1 MLSLGNSIITPAD
14 SKPTFANKY
23 SVDFDGENDYLEVE
37 DDSALDFNAGFSVS
51 FWVYPDAAD
60 SNDRMIAKGT
70 TGTGEWMISFGG
82 SSAIRVYTKDDNN
95 NALDFTSTN
104 TLSTGAWAMVTVVI
118 NRTVGK
124 IQVYKNG
131 GNLNQS
137 SSASWD
143 AGWANSQALRIGLN
157 SSGSN
162 EFEGQISE
170 VAIWGGELSS
180 AEVTKLYGSGAPS
193 FNLRYNRGDYTS
205 ASNLVGYWR
214 MGDGVGDKHPTILD
228 QSSNTN
234 NATMTNMATDDIVL
248 SAP

>member
-1 MLSLGNSIITPAD
+1 MLGLNNALTSNVSNSGAYV
-14 SKPTFANKY
+14 NKY
-23 SVDFDGENDYLEVE
+23 SVDFDGSNDFLSVA
-37 DDSALDFNAGFSVS
+37 DDNSLDFTAGFSVS

-60 SNDRMIAKGT
+60 SNDRMVAKGT

-82 SSAIRVYTKDDNN
+82 SSAIRVYTKDDEGNV
-95 NALDFTSTN
+95 LDFTSTN

-118 NRTVGK
+118 NRTADK

-137 SSASWD
+137 SAASWA

-170 VAIWGGELSS
+170 VAIWNTELKA
-180 AEVTKLYGSGAPS
+180 AEVTSLYGNGAPS
-193 FNLRYNRGDYTS
+193 FNLNYNSGSYDS
-205 ASNLVGYWR
+205 SSDLVGYWR
-214 MGDGVGDKHPTILD
+214 MGDGVNDAHPTIYD

-234 NATMTNMATDDIVL
+234 NATMTNMDVEDIVL